1 MMDQDPNDNVE
12 EPKKEEYDEDIICDI
27 CEVQIQSASS
37 LITHKKLKHDPK
49 ICSDCGAVVKGEKA
63 LKDHRRKHVT
73 VSCQRC
79 SKEISKRNLNKHL
92 QSCTGQNKPDPKT
105 YMCDKCDYK
114 TTVLCNLERHFERKH
129 VEKRY
134 SCERCEFVTKSK
146 KKLEFHKKHAH
157 VATECFTTHQ
167 CGWCKYESRRAE
179 NTRRHEKTC
188 EVRKRSQPL
197 DIKPI
202 EKDELGELY
211 AQVGSTVTVR
221 DFNTIIR
228 WFKSK
233 FGSQW
238 FSKGSYDLI
247 KYFTYK

>member
-1 MMDQDPNDNVE
+1 M
-12 EPKKEEYDEDIICDI
+12 
-27 CEVQIQSASS
+27 
-37 LITHKKLKHDPK
+37 
-49 ICSDCGAVVKGEKA
+49 A
-63 LKDHRRKHVT
+63 LV
-73 VSCQRC
+73 
-79 SKEISKRNLNKHL
+79 
-92 QSCTGQNKPDPKT
+92 
-105 YMCDKCDYK
+105 
-114 TTVLCNLERHFERKH
+114 
-129 VEKRY
+129 
-134 SCERCEFVTKSK
+134 
-146 KKLEFHKKHAH
+146 
-157 VATECFTTHQ
+157 
-167 CGWCKYESRRAE
+167 
-179 NTRRHEKTC
+179 TRRHEKTC

-211 AQVGSTVTVR
+211 AQVGSTVTVH